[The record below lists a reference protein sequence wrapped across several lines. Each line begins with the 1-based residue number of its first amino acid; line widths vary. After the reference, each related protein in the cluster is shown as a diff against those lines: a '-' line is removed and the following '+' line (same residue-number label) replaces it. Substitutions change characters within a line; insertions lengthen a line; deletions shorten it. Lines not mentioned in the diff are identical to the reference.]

1 MIKQLIIVGASG
13 HGKVVTDIAI
23 KMNRWERI
31 IFLDDDTSI
40 KKLIEYDVV
49 GTTIEAIKYK
59 EKADFFVAIGNN
71 ETRKKV
77 QENFVAQG
85 LNIVTLVHPNAVIGT
100 DVEIGIGTV
109 IMAGVVINSSTQIGN
124 GCIINTCS
132 SVDHDNEIKDYVHL
146 SPGVRIAGNVTV
158 NHTTWLGVG
167 SMVSNNI
174 NICEECK
181 IGAGALVIKNI
192 TKPGTYI
199 GIPAVEVEK

>member
-1 MIKQLIIVGASG
+1 MLKQLIIVGASG
-13 HGKVVTDIAI
+13 HGKVVADIAM

-31 IFLDDDTSI
+31 FFLDDDTSI
-40 KKLIEYDVV
+40 KKLIGFDVV
-49 GTTIEAIKYK
+49 GATIDAIKYK

-146 SPGVRIAGNVTV
+146 SPGVRTAGNVTV
-158 NHTTWLGVG
+158 DHTTWLGIG
-167 SMVSNNI
+167 SVISNNVY
-174 NICEECK
+174 ICDECK
-181 IGAGALVIKNI
+181 IGAGAVVINRI
-192 TKPGTYI
+192 TEPGIYL
-199 GIPAVEVEK
+199 GVPARRLN

>member
-13 HGKVVTDIAI
+13 HGKVVADIAI
-23 KMNRWERI
+23 KMKRWERI
-31 IFLDDDTSI
+31 VFLEDDTSI
-40 KKLIEYDVV
+40 KKLIGLDVV

-59 EKADFFVAIGNN
+59 DKADFFVAIGNN

-85 LNIVTLVHPNAVIGT
+85 LTIVTLIHPNAVIGI

-109 IMAGVVINSSTQIGN
+109 IMAGVVINSSTRIGN

-146 SPGVRIAGNVTV
+146 SPGVSTAGNVTV
-158 NHTTWLGVG
+158 NHTTWLGIG
-167 SMVSNNI
+167 SVVSNNVS
-174 NICEECK
+174 ICSSCK
-181 IGAGALVIKNI
+181 VGACAAVIKDI
-192 TKPGTYI
+192 SEPGLYV
-199 GIPAVEVEK
+199 GVPARKID

>member
-13 HGKVVTDIAI
+13 HGKVVADIAM

-31 IFLDDDTSI
+31 VFLDDDISI
-40 KKLIEYDVV
+40 KKLIGLDVV

-59 EKADFFVAIGNN
+59 DKADFFVAIGNN
-71 ETRKKV
+71 EIRKKI
-77 QENFVAQG
+77 QENFIAQG
-85 LNIVTLVHPNAVIGT
+85 LNIVTLVHPNVVIGT
-100 DVEIGIGTV
+100 EIEIGIGTV

-146 SPGVRIAGNVTV
+146 SPGVRTAGNVKI
-158 NHTTWLGVG
+158 NHTTWLGIG
-167 SMVSNNI
+167 SVVSNNI
-174 NICEECK
+174 YICEECK

-192 TKPGTYI
+192 IKPGTYI
-199 GIPAVEVEK
+199 GVPAVEVEK